1 MRLTIARKLL
11 LGFGSL
17 LAIFLI
23 TGLVVNSN
31 FRTIGKDLK
40 EITEVEEPTSAA
52 AYEMEINVIGTG
64 LGLSICQGI
73 ARRTEVRY
81 TSRTLQEGARP
92 SSSDWA
98 WMRHDGGES
107 VGLVTN
113 HGTNHGSIFKHHA
126 YFF

>member
-23 TGLVVNSN
+23 TGLVVNAN
-31 FRTIGKDLK
+31 VRTIEKDLT
-40 EITEVEEPTSAA
+40 EITTVEEPTSAA

-73 ARRTEVRY
+73 VEA
-81 TSRTLQEGARP
+81 
-92 SSSDWA
+92 
-98 WMRHDGGES
+98 
-107 VGLVTN
+107 
-113 HGTNHGSIFKHHA
+113 HGGSIHVENAPGGGAAFVVRLGLDEA
-126 YFF
+126 WA

>member
-1 MRLTIARKLL
+1 
-11 LGFGSL
+11 
-17 LAIFLI
+17 
-23 TGLVVNSN
+23 
-31 FRTIGKDLK
+31 
-40 EITEVEEPTSAA
+40 
-52 AYEMEINVIGTG
+52 MEINVIGTG

-73 ARRTEVRY
+73 IEAHGGSIHAENG
-81 TSRTLQEGARP
+81 SEGGARP